1 MNKPLLTTLAGA
13 AVLVLVTAC
22 RSSQPPKFV
31 DLDMGSPVSAT
42 SREATS
48 QTVTLTNDLDPV
60 WLRAPTNQFTLGPG
74 DRLEVEL
81 LDDPAS
87 KTLTVVG
94 PDGKLYFNLLPGL
107 DVWGLTLGQAKA
119 LMEQNLT
126 QYIRGAP
133 RVNMTLR
140 EVGSKSIWL
149 LGRLQAPGIYPMQH
163 PMTLLEG
170 ISMAGGS
177 LTFTGTKEVTGG
189 PLGEDLADLQHS
201 FIVRN
206 GRLVAVDFDRLLN
219 HGDLSQNIYLLPD
232 DFVYFA
238 PALTR
243 EVYVLGAV
251 TQPKPV
257 PFSHGLTVAGAI
269 AGAFGTIRDAYL
281 NHVVVIRGSLA
292 QPQVTVLNYKAIV
305 HGDAADMA
313 LQPHD
318 IVYVPFAPYRYI
330 RKYVDV
336 ALNAFTSSMAINAGS
351 RAITGGGGP
360 PAGIV
365 IPAGSAIQVIPQTPP
380 PIH

>member
-1 MNKPLLTTLAGA
+1 MTPTSTSTSKG
-13 AVLVLVTAC
+13 
-22 RSSQPPKFV
+22 SS
-31 DLDMGSPVSAT
+31 M
-42 SREATS
+42 S
-48 QTVTLTNDLDPV
+48 QTVTLTNVVDPV
-60 WLRAPTNQFTLGPG
+60 WLQEPTNQFTLGPG
-74 DRLEVEL
+74 DRLEIEL
-81 LDDPAS
+81 LDDAAS
-87 KTLTVVG
+87 KSLTVVG

-107 DVWGLTLGQAKA
+107 DVWGLTLGQAKT
-119 LMEQNLT
+119 LIEQSLT
-126 QYIRGAP
+126 QYIRGTP
-133 RVNMTLR
+133 RVNITLR

-149 LGRLQAPGIYPMQH
+149 LGRLQAPGIYSMPH

-170 ISMAGGS
+170 ITMAGGS

-206 GRLVAVDFDRLLN
+206 GRLIAVDFDRLLN

-232 DFVYFA
+232 DFIYFA

-251 TQPKPV
+251 TQPKSV
-257 PFSHGLTVAGAI
+257 PFSKGLTVSGAI

-292 QPQVTVLNYKAIV
+292 QPEVTVLNYKAIV
-305 HGDAADMA
+305 HGNAPDIA

-330 RKYVDV
+330 RKYVDI
-336 ALNAFTSSMAINAGS
+336 ALNTFTSSMAINAGS
-351 RAITGGGGP
+351 KLISGGGGP
-360 PAGIV
+360 QAGIV

-380 PIH
+380 PIR